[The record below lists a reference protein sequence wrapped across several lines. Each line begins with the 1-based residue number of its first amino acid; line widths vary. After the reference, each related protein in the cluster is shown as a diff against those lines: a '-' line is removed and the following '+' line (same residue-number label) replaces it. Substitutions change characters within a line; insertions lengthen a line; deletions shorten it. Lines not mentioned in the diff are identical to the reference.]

1 MAHKYLAKLDREG
14 TAYTVSVGWMTS
26 SIGWSKRHYSVL
38 HHDEI
43 GIVLAA
49 KEDDKADAVF
59 YPWYMIRLAVHEDS

>member
-26 SIGWSKRHYSVL
+26 YGVTAKGYYPVL

-49 KEDDKADAVF
+49 KDDDKADAAF
-59 YPWYMIRLAVHEDS
+59 YPGP